1 MNNKKDKKVLAD
13 FILDELNITYNR
25 SSVLN
30 KVLLKKLS
38 HKDLSNIAITI
49 YYNK

>member
-1 MNNKKDKKVLAD
+1 MSKDKKVLAN
-13 FILDELNITYNR
+13 FILDELNIKYNKNPI
-25 SSVLN
+25 LN
-30 KVLLKKLS
+30 KILLKKLS